1 MNVFYI
7 GTCTW
12 CVHSVYRYP
21 VIYYTLCIPNFLAVP
36 LLDLVP
42 PLLSVL
48 RFTLSY
54 STTLSSG
61 QNFTHP
67 HTTATKQ
74 HAEQHHQ
81 NPILANQKFQF
92 RNVKEM
98 KLYHDWCWWFV
109 CSWVPLA
116 GLYNHKY
123 ASQFHADIASMMT
136 SPHWSMDQPGH
147 RTIFFSCRWDCPRLI
162 CHLIFENV
170 DRQTN
175 PSHVLRSVVRVI
187 LR

>member
-1 MNVFYI
+1 MLHVCVHTWMYS
-7 GTCTW
+7 TLVRVTW
-12 CVHSVYRYP
+12 CVQCVP
-21 VIYYTLCIPNFLAVP
+21 QVPGIYYTLCIPNFLAVP

-61 QNFTHP
+61 QIFTHP

-123 ASQFHADIASMMT
+123 ASQLHADMASMMDQ
-136 SPHWSMDQPGH
+136 SPLVNGST
-147 RTIFFSCRWDCPRLI
+147 RTPYNFFFMPVGLSKIDLPVDFWKCR
-162 CHLIFENV
+162 
-170 DRQTN
+170 
-175 PSHVLRSVVRVI
+175 
-187 LR
+187 